1 MPDQA
6 NVSYASL
13 CRSLSKERIEAY
25 AQDTDADVA
34 DSVARY
40 QWNMALA
47 AAVTPVLHLVEVAF
61 RNALYDA
68 GAQTTD
74 GRVRGTRHVASW
86 LDAVPTMLEPAEER
100 DVNEA
105 IVRLGSTR
113 RRTAGH
119 LVGQLN
125 FGFWVRLC
133 NRPYEQG
140 RQAGPRLWPTAAR
153 SFPGCPRP
161 LRNRTDIRN
170 AFAEIRDFRNLVAHY
185 QPIWDRDPLASHR
198 RALELLGWMNPSLA
212 AVADEQ
218 SSVKTV
224 FDAGP
229 GMYREVSV
237 RALQLKDP

>member
-1 MPDQA
+1 MPDHA
-6 NVSYASL
+6 TVSYASL
-13 CRSLSKERIEAY
+13 CRSLSRERIEAY
-25 AQDTDADVA
+25 ADAGDADVA

-61 RNALYDA
+61 RNALYDT
-68 GAQTTD
+68 GVQTTD
-74 GRVRGTRHVASW
+74 GRIGGTRRVASW

-105 IVRLGSTR
+105 VERLGSAR
-113 RRTAGH
+113 RRTPGH
-119 LVGQLN
+119 LVGQLS

-140 RQAGPRLWPTAAR
+140 RQTGPRLWPTAVK
-153 SFPGCPRP
+153 SFPGCPRA

-185 QPIWDRDPLASHR
+185 QPIWDRDPVASHG
-198 RALELLGWMNPSLA
+198 RAIELLAWMNPSLA

-218 SSVKTV
+218 SPMKAV

-229 GMYREVSV
+229 GVYREASV
-237 RALQLKDP
+237 RGLRM